1 MLSLLYTNHSEGVHD
16 SMNTRTR
23 ASVAMVSLLLA
34 IVAGAYLSG
43 WLTYL
48 LLQVNGPLT
57 ALTYWNYHQAL
68 ELPAYQPFAL
78 RIHLAGGIGFGVF
91 TLAWLGALYFLFRP
105 KKRSTHGDAHFA
117 THRYIVKSELIN
129 DDPYGVILGKHRG
142 HFLRLVGPFHILLA
156 AATRAGKGVSFVMTN
171 LLHYQGSLVM
181 VDMKQEGHDVASK
194 CRSQWGP
201 VYLFNPFADDLRTH
215 RWNPFAY
222 VRTEA
227 LHRTSDLQAIAQCL
241 YKVAPGQDP
250 FWTNTARATFVAAAS
265 LLFDVW
271 QHARQAGA
279 DVQAPYPTL
288 GGVYRLMS
296 GDGND
301 LKAYSKSRLAR
312 PCVSDET
319 RTKFGTI
326 TSLPEQTFASVI
338 GCAQAPL
345 LIFASQ
351 ILDRATSGNDFDLR
365 TLRRQRQT
373 IHVGVTPNKLGE
385 ASGIL
390 NLFFEQAIKLNTDA
404 TPQKDPTIKYECL
417 FLLDEFTALGPVDA
431 IANDLTHLAGYNI
444 RLACVI
450 QSLSQLDDVY
460 GPDKARTIVSNLT
473 CRVIYTP
480 GEQRDANEYSEML
493 GNTTE
498 RKRQRTRASNGQVS
512 YTDIEERRPLMLPQE
527 LKELDTKKEI
537 IFIRG
542 VAHPIMCDKIRYYE
556 DKDCKPRLLG
566 AIEVPKLRF
575 GAGSPVGKAS

>member
-1 MLSLLYTNHSEGVHD
+1 MS
-16 SMNTRTR
+16 TRTK
-23 ASVAMVSLLLA
+23 ASVAMAGLLLA

-48 LLQVNGPLT
+48 LLRVNGPLT
-57 ALTYWNYHQAL
+57 VLTYWNYHQAL
-68 ELPAYQPFAL
+68 ALPAYQPFAT
-78 RIHLAGGIGFGVF
+78 RIHLAGGIGFGIF
-91 TLAWLGALYFLFRP
+91 TLGWLGALYLLFRP
-105 KKRSTHGDAHFA
+105 KKRATHGDAHFA
-117 THRYIVKSELIN
+117 RDGEIARSKLIN
-129 DDPYGVILGKHRG
+129 NHPCGVIVGKHRDR
-142 HFLRLVGPFHILLA
+142 FLRLVGPFHILLA
-156 AATRAGKGVSFVMTN
+156 AVTRAGKGVSFVMPN
-171 LLHYQGSLVM
+171 LLHYEGSLVM
-181 VDMKQEGHDVASK
+181 VDMKQEGHDVSSK
-194 CRSQWGP
+194 CRSLWGP

-227 LHRTSDLQAIAQCL
+227 LHRTSDIQAIAQCL
-241 YKVAPGQDP
+241 YKVARGQDP

-271 QHARQAGA
+271 QHTQQAGA
-279 DVQAPYPTL
+279 NEETPYPTL
-288 GGVYRLMS
+288 GGVYRLLS

-301 LKAYSKSRLAR
+301 LRAYLKSRLAK
-312 PCVSDET
+312 PDVCEET
-319 RTKFGTI
+319 RTNFGNI

-351 ILDRATSGNDFDLR
+351 ILDKATSGNDFDLR

-385 ASGIL
+385 ASGVL

-404 TPQKDPTIKYECL
+404 TPQKDPTVKYECL
-417 FLLDEFTALGPVDA
+417 FLLDEFTALGRIDA
-431 IANDLTHLAGYNI
+431 VVNDLTHLAGYNI

-460 GPDKARTIVSNLT
+460 GPDKARTITSNLT

-498 RKRQRTRASNGQVS
+498 RKRQRTRTSGGQVS
-512 YTDIEERRPLMLPQE
+512 YTDIEECRPLMLPQE
-527 LKELDTKKEI
+527 LKELDVRKEI
-537 IFIRG
+537 VFIRG
-542 VAHPIMCDKIRYYE
+542 FAHPIMCDKIRYYE

-566 AIEVPKLRF
+566 AVEVPKLRL
-575 GAGSPVGKAS
+575 GGGSPTGKTS

>member
-1 MLSLLYTNHSEGVHD
+1 MS
-16 SMNTRTR
+16 TRTK
-23 ASVAMVSLLLA
+23 ASVAMAGLLLA
-34 IVAGAYLSG
+34 ILAGAYLSG

-48 LLQVNGPLT
+48 FLQVNGPLT

-68 ELPAYQPFAL
+68 ELPAYQPYAT
-78 RIHLAGGIGFGVF
+78 RIHLAGGLGFGVF
-91 TLAWLGALYFLFRP
+91 ALVWLGALHILFRP
-105 KKRSTHGDAHFA
+105 KKRATHGDARFA
-117 THRYIVKSELIN
+117 LDGDIARSKLVN
-129 DDPYGVILGKHRG
+129 DNPYGVIVGKHRSRL
-142 HFLRLVGPFHILLA
+142 LRLVGPFHILLA
-156 AATRAGKGVSFVMTN
+156 AVTRAGKGVSFVMPN
-171 LLHYQGSLVM
+171 LLHYAGSLVV
-181 VDMKQEGHDVASK
+181 VDMKQEGHEVSSK

-227 LHRTSDLQAIAQCL
+227 LHRTSDIQAIAQCL

-250 FWTNTARATFVAAAS
+250 FWTNTARASFVAAAS

-271 QHARQAGA
+271 QHAQRAGA
-279 DVQAPYPTL
+279 NQEAPYPTL
-288 GGVYRLMS
+288 GGVYRLLS

-301 LKAYSKSRLAR
+301 LRGYLKSRLAR
-312 PCVSDET
+312 PDVCDET
-319 RTKFGTI
+319 RTKFGNI

-345 LIFASQ
+345 LIFASL
-351 ILDRATSGNDFDLR
+351 ILDKATSGNDFDLR

-404 TPQKDPTIKYECL
+404 TPQKDSTVKYECL
-417 FLLDEFTALGPVDA
+417 FLLDEFTALGPIDA
-431 IANDLTHLAGYNI
+431 IVNDLTHLAGYNI

-460 GPDKARTIVSNLT
+460 GPDKARTITSNLT

-498 RKRQRTRASNGQVS
+498 RKRQRTRTSGGQVS
-512 YTDIEERRPLMLPQE
+512 YTDIEECRPLMLPQE
-527 LKELDTKKEI
+527 LKELDIKKEI

-542 VAHPIMCDKIRYYE
+542 LAHPIMCDKIRYYE

-566 AIEVPKLRF
+566 AVEAPKLRF
-575 GAGSPVGKAS
+575 GGGSPAGQTS